1 MYVTNED
8 TLELDEIKYLSYKE
22 SIHQRINT
30 IKKLYDE
37 EYITPYLLDA
47 QMKNVPA
54 LSIKDTT
61 DKIIEIGWV
70 DEDNNFIKM

>member
-1 MYVTNED
+1 VFVTFDGENMYVTNED
-8 TLELDEIKYLSYKE
+8 TLELDEIKYQSYKE

-47 QMKNVPA
+47 
-54 LSIKDTT
+54 
-61 DKIIEIGWV
+61 
-70 DEDNNFIKM
+70 